1 MSLFEKIFIFTVLI
15 LIILR
20 IIIYCYNIIINNIKE
35 KQNYN
40 KNVNKDKF
48 IFLFDYIIYYDPY
61 DYDKCKPSIDFNW
74 SGIISPTRK
83 QSIDNFAST
92 ITIFRRFKNTETDT
106 NIIDGLLY
114 ELFDDCHK
122 YKIDDI
128 YYRSIEEYIIGLKKF
143 HNIQGKLPVEFH
155 IRKINRYENSIDF
168 ELDPIFLKRMKNIFE
183 NVVNVKVDAIYEKSY
198 WHGSQDKVFKQRHND
213 IMKEMSNI

>member
-1 MSLFEKIFIFTVLI
+1 MSIFEKIFVFTILI
-15 LIILR
+15 LIILW
-20 IIIYCYNIIINNIKE
+20 IIIYCYNIIINNIKA

-61 DYDKCKPSIDFNW
+61 DYDKRKSSINFDW

-92 ITIFRRFKNTETDT
+92 ITIFRKFENTKNDKD
-106 NIIDGLLY
+106 IIDGLLY
-114 ELFDDCHK
+114 ELFDDCHN

-128 YYRSIEEYIIGLKKF
+128 YYRSIDEYIIGLKKF

-168 ELDPIFLKRMKNIFE
+168 KLDLIFLKRMKNIFE
-183 NVVNVKVDAIYEKSY
+183 NAMNIKVNAICEKSY
-198 WHGSQDKVFKQRHND
+198 WHDSQDEVFKQRHND